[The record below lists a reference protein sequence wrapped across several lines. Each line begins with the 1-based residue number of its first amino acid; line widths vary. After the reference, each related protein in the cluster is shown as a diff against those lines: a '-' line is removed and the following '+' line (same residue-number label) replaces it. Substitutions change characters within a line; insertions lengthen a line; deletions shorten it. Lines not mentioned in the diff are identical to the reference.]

1 MTGDDRAER
10 LTAALTAFWEQEAGE
25 PLDDLDAFAET
36 RDSYVAALL
45 PVVDE
50 MCREAAADELEATAE
65 RCTDVHPAGAVAAAR
80 RAAQLRRGAQ

>member
-50 MCREAAADELEATAE
+50 MCREAAADALTDYAEDTWCRNDGDEARA
-65 RCTDVHPAGAVAAAR
+65 CAAAL
-80 RAAQLRRGAQ
+80 RAAP